1 MSEFSGRVADVLNA
15 LKVENAALLIETAH
29 LKQQLAAALA
39 NDAADAQAIAD
50 ATVAAQAA
58 KAQASTANAEI
69 IRLNAE
75 LAADDYDDAALEAL
89 LGAYEPQNTVEVV
102 EETVEEVPAEEVEET
117 VVESPAEEVEETVE
131 EVVEEVEETE
141 EVSATEEGEVNG
153 VDEDLLDELLQSVE
167 DKEEDVDL

>member
-1 MSEFSGRVADVLNA
+1 MSEFTGRVADALNA
-15 LKVENAALLIETAH
+15 LKVQNAALLIETAH

-75 LAADDYDDAALEAL
+75 LAADDFDDAALDEL
-89 LGAYEPQNTVEVV
+89 LGSYESQIVEEEVVV
-102 EETVEEVPAEEVEET
+102 EETAEEVPAEDEEY
-117 VVESPAEEVEETVE
+117 PAEAVVETVE
-131 EVVEEVEETE
+131 EEVEETE